1 MAEEVPYTAVSFTQ
15 KKIKPGEPGSKTLTE
30 PNDNITYAVVV
41 TEKKQQQ
48 KEPQRAVPVE
58 DVTYENVGKI
68 FNPQQEDANCQ
79 VDAYEFHKDND
90 IYEAYSNDGWKKDE
104 HKKQSNGKKTPE
116 NQKGGCLKLLLL
128 LLCAVLLS
136 VVSSLSVYYV
146 TVGKFKENED
156 ALHVNL
162 IRIQKKFKNLQENFT
177 VLQQNVT
184 QLKNESSAL
193 NENYKKLQSNKT
205 RLEDYN
211 QKLLSNITQLENYNM
226 KLLSNITELEK
237 DNGELQSSY
246 VELHSTISSL
256 NKSHTELIL
265 RFRDL
270 DEFCPVTDQLTQA
283 RKCSVCPNEWLQSN
297 RNCYYFSTDKLN
309 WDDSRKQCTSMNGHL
324 VIIESKEEQT
334 FLINTIKT
342 NVETT
347 EKIYWIG
354 LSDQEIDGQFV
365 WVDNRP
371 LDVNIRFWGK
381 RQNDNGTEPDH
392 WTDELNNP
400 FGQNCVCLQK
410 KKPSSGWYGLNCEN
424 QKKRICEAAAST
436 FPSRI

>member
-1 MAEEVPYTAVSFTQ
+1 MF
-15 KKIKPGEPGSKTLTE
+15 GSL
-30 PNDNITYAVVV
+30 D
-41 TEKKQQQ
+41 
-48 KEPQRAVPVE
+48 
-58 DVTYENVGKI
+58 
-68 FNPQQEDANCQ
+68 
-79 VDAYEFHKDND
+79 
-90 IYEAYSNDGWKKDE
+90 
-104 HKKQSNGKKTPE
+104 
-116 NQKGGCLKLLLL
+116 
-128 LLCAVLLS
+128 
-136 VVSSLSVYYV
+136 V

-237 DNGELQSSY
+237 DN
-246 VELHSTISSL
+246 
-256 NKSHTELIL
+256 
-265 RFRDL
+265 
-270 DEFCPVTDQLTQA
+270 A

-371 LDVNIRFWGK
+371 LDVNISSWGL
-381 RQNDNGTEPDH
+381 RDHDDGREPDN
-392 WTDELNNP
+392 WTGNNP
-400 FGQNCVCLQK
+400 DGEDCVQLQVNNK
-410 KKPSSGWYGLNCEN
+410 YDGWYDGDCGDK
-424 QKKRICEAAAST
+424 QKWICEITMA
-436 FPSRI
+436 